1 MTLEMALH
9 LPQLEQQSLGQ
20 NLQVGTCLSVQVLT
34 RHLQESAH
42 EGDQHMA
49 ERERKDSCHVLGLLA
64 SVQEGT
70 SYTSVS

>member
-1 MTLEMALH
+1 MLIGA
-9 LPQLEQQSLGQ
+9 
-20 NLQVGTCLSVQVLT
+20 VLT

-64 SVQEGT
+64 NVEEGT
-70 SYTSVS
+70 SFTSVS